1 MSGRSSRG
9 RYGNRMGMWNGPVN
23 EHVTA
28 DLFVR
33 TVFGKANAL
42 HFEFSTMFEPRNLKI
57 EPLIGEML
65 FLDRNLRVDCI
76 FATTL
81 QTLI

>member
-1 MSGRSSRG
+1 
-9 RYGNRMGMWNGPVN
+9 MGMWNGPMN

-33 TVFGKANAL
+33 TVLGEANAF
-42 HFEFSTMFEPRNLKI
+42 HFQLATMLESRNLKI
-57 EPLIGEML
+57 EPLVGEVL
-65 FLDRNLRVDCI
+65 LLDRNLRIDCL
-76 FATTL
+76 FTTIL

>member
-1 MSGRSSRG
+1 
-9 RYGNRMGMWNGPVN
+9 MWNGPVN

-33 TVFGKANAL
+33 AVLGEANAL
-42 HFEFSTMFEPRNLKI
+42 HFQLATVLESRNLKV
-57 EPLIGEML
+57 EPFVGKML
-65 FLDRNLRVDCI
+65 FLDRNLRIDCL
-76 FATTL
+76 FTTTL

>member
-1 MSGRSSRG
+1 MSGGSSRG
-9 RYGNRMGMWNGPVN
+9 RYGDRMGMWNGPVN
-23 EHVTA
+23 EHVAA

-33 TVFGKANAL
+33 AVFGKANAL
-42 HFEFSTMFEPRNLKI
+42 HFEFAAVLEPRNLKI

-65 FLDRNLRVDCI
+65 FLDRNLRIDCL
-76 FATTL
+76 FAATL

>member
-1 MSGRSSRG
+1 
-9 RYGNRMGMWNGPVN
+9 MGMWNGPVN

-33 TVFGKANAL
+33 TVFGEANAL
-42 HFEFSTMFEPRNLKI
+42 HLEFAAMFETRNLKV
-57 EPLIGEML
+57 EPLVGEML
-65 FLDRNLRVDCI
+65 FLDRNLRIDCI

>member
-1 MSGRSSRG
+1 
-9 RYGNRMGMWNGPVN
+9 MGVWNGPVN

-33 TVFGKANAL
+33 TVFGEANAL
-42 HFEFSTMFEPRNLKI
+42 HFEFAAMLEPRNLKI
-57 EPLIGEML
+57 KPLIGKML
-65 FLDRNLRVDCI
+65 FLDRNLRIDCI